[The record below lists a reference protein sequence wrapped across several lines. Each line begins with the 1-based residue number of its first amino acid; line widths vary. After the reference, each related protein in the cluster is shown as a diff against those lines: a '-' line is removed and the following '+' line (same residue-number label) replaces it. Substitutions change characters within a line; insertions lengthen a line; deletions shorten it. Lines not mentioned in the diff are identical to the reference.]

1 MIWTE
6 SLRSLNEGMVIVELK
21 GIHRVK
27 AKGKIYFYAW
37 RGGPKLTGE
46 PGTHEFMAS
55 YNEAIATRAAPES
68 GKFRSIITNYKAT
81 EFNKLAASTKRVW
94 TPWIDRISD
103 YFGDLSIAQFNR
115 HERIRP
121 IIRRWR
127 GQYSETPRSADTGLQ
142 VLSRILSHGVD
153 PLGKIASNPCE
164 GIKHLYSNDRAEI
177 IWTDSDVEQLKTQ
190 CSNEVAW
197 AVDLAAHTGLR
208 VGDLIKLCWSH
219 VREDAIIISTGKSRH
234 KREAIIPRY
243 DSLNEILASIPK
255 RSPIILTNSFKKP
268 WTQDGLASSFW
279 TAKVKSGLQE
289 RDLHF
294 HDLRGTAATKFYT
307 AGLSIRVIAEI
318 MAWEEEQV
326 EKIIRRYVGRSSATK
341 EMIRQINEARSRTDV
356 VKPSVKP
363 SGN

>member
-1 MIWTE
+1 MSRVIWIANWQSLKE
-6 SLRSLNEGMVIVELK
+6 SMVTIELK

-27 AKGKIYFYAW
+27 AKGKIYYYAW

-46 PGTHEFMAS
+46 PGTQAFMAS
-55 YNEAIATRAAPES
+55 YNEAIANRAAPES

-81 EFNKLAASTKRVW
+81 EFNKLADSTRRVW
-94 TPWIDRISD
+94 TPWIDKISA
-103 YFGDLSIAQFNR
+103 YFGDLSIQQFNR

-153 PLGKIASNPCE
+153 PMGKIVANPCE

-177 IWTDSDVEQLKTQ
+177 IWTNSDIEQLKTK
-190 CSNEVAW
+190 CSDELAW
-197 AVDLAAHTGLR
+197 TVDLASHTGLR
-208 VGDLIKLCWSH
+208 VGDLVKLCWSH
-219 VREDAIIISTGKSRH
+219 VQDDAIIISTGKSRH

-243 DSLNEILASIPK
+243 DALNEILGRIPK

-279 TAKVKSGLQE
+279 TAKVKTGLQE

-326 EKIIRRYVGRSSATK
+326 EKIIRRYVSRSSATK
-341 EMIRQINEARSRTDV
+341 EMIRHLNEARSFTTISFHSD
-356 VKPSVKP
+356 
-363 SGN
+363 